1 MIKNYFLLFLLFY
14 TILIITKFI
23 FSFYLGFNEIYPI
36 FWGYKFDFAVSAF
49 FAFLINIF
57 SFNKLLSKIVFI
69 FSITV
74 VIITQVADIIYFSE
88 SNRHI
93 GYEAKDI
100 FVDFTPLLN
109 TAFHKYSTLT
119 ILTFIILFI
128 TIFIILKIDIY
139 KRFSKNYFLKSLF
152 LLLITIFFARGMT
165 QYTPLH
171 PFQSNQIGD
180 NKKAQVALNGTY
192 NMVYSLI
199 KANKNP
205 KMLNLPT
212 FDEKTIK
219 QNLSKLYYE
228 KTSSSKII
236 KDKPNIVLFFSES
249 WSAKW
254 IDKYGFDKV
263 TTPNF
268 DYFYDNGIS
277 VDYMIANGH
286 RTTEGIFAVCTS
298 YPNPLGKS
306 IAKTNLQ
313 NFSYDSFIY
322 LFNKAGYES
331 IFFQGTS
338 KDTSGTGSLAQ
349 FLGFKK
355 SYGKRDI
362 KNRKYPENYWG
373 VQDIDLYNF
382 IIKKL
387 PKNKPFIIGING
399 ATTHDNVVPK
409 DFKIKQ
415 FVFVKDK
422 VLNKDLNALYFA
434 DYALGKFIKEVEKKY
449 PNTIFVLFADHCG
462 GRISGV
468 LENYKIPFVIY
479 SKKYFKPKHFNL
491 ILSQLDIAPTLVD
504 LIFGDYKKYFPNATG
519 KSLFSDKKFFTP
531 YFYNGILG
539 WIEDKKQIE
548 YNLQTK
554 KLNCRYKKSICKK
567 LNQNNLIFN
576 YITQKLL
583 FEGKTK
589 EFFKWRSHE

>member
-14 TILIITKFI
+14 TVLVITKFI
-23 FSFYLGFNEIYPI
+23 FSFYLGFDEIYPI

-49 FAFLINIF
+49 FAFFISMF
-57 SFNKLLSKIVFI
+57 SFNKILSKIFFI
-69 FSITV
+69 FSLTF
-74 VIITQVADIIYFSE
+74 VILTQIADIIYFSE
-88 SNRHI
+88 SHRHI

-100 FVDFTPLLN
+100 FVDFIPLLN
-109 TAFHKYSTLT
+109 TAFHKYSILA
-119 ILTFIILFI
+119 ILTFITLFI
-128 TIFIILKIDIY
+128 IIFILSKINIY
-139 KRFSKNYFLKSLF
+139 ERFSKNYFLKSLF

-165 QYTPLH
+165 QHIPLH

-192 NMVYSLI
+192 NMIYALI
-199 KANKNP
+199 KASKNP

-228 KTSSSKII
+228 KTSSLKII

-254 IDKYGFDKV
+254 IDKYGFSAK

-277 VDYMIANGH
+277 IDYMIANGH

-298 YPNPLGKS
+298 YPNPLGKT

-322 LFNKAGYES
+322 LFNKAGYKS

-362 KNRKYPENYWG
+362 RKRIYLENYWG

-382 IIKKL
+382 ILKKL

-409 DFKIKQ
+409 NFKTKQ
-415 FVFVKDK
+415 FVKDK
-422 VLNKDLNALYFA
+422 ILNRDLNALYFA
-434 DYALGKFIKEVEKKY
+434 DYALGKFIKEVEKRY

-462 GRISGV
+462 GRISEV
-468 LENYKIPFVIY
+468 LESYKIPFVIY

-504 LIFGDYKKYFPNATG
+504 LIFGDYKKHFPNATG
-519 KSLFSDKKFFTP
+519 KSLFSDKKFFAP

-554 KLNCRYKKSICKK
+554 KLNCRYKKYICEK

-589 EFFKWRSHE
+589 EFFKWRNHE